1 MTSKNIEVSALGFKQ
16 LGRQK
21 PSRDSSKSVTT
32 VSTMKAKWM
41 EVCGTCSSLTFTNRS
56 TSRDQ
61 RCSQSVPSTKTFSKT
76 NNETKP

>member
-1 MTSKNIEVSALGFKQ
+1 MTSKNIEVSALGLKQ
-16 LGRQK
+16 LSGQQ
-21 PSRDSSKSVTT
+21 PSRVKSVTT
-32 VSTMKAKWM
+32 VSTMKAKWT
-41 EVCGTCSSLTFTNRS
+41 EVCGTCSSLAFTNRS